1 MTGDRKAAAA
11 VHDYVQRKEPRL
23 ERETID
29 AMREALNLAG
39 TPDRYSELPEAI
51 RNRCIDLCLV
61 LAQHGDNRLL
71 DILDA
76 AEQRSAVRDRDMIA
90 GELEDSPTSGFSD
103 CDENKLS
110 RGHDRGRGR
119 GLSR

>member
-1 MTGDRKAAAA
+1 MTGDRKAAA
-11 VHDYVQRKEPRL
+11 VIHDYVQRKEPRL

-29 AMREALNLAG
+29 AMREALNLA
-39 TPDRYSELPEAI
+39 DASDKYAALPEEV

-61 LAQHGDNRLL
+61 LAEHGDNRLL

-76 AEQRSAVRDRDMIA
+76 AEQRGADRDREIV
-90 GELEDSPTSGFSD
+90 GSLEDDHMG
-103 CDENKLS
+103 
-110 RGHDRGRGR
+110 GHDDDDEPGRDLHRSRGR